1 MAGDIPGHNEKSLIM
16 DRNYFIGT
24 EPSGNSGGSKFDI
37 MAFLPSLMGGGG
49 KSLDPNLVAA
59 LMNNKGNQDAWGGG
73 GCWWIWIILLFFV
86 WGGWGGNG
94 FGGNRNGGGSGL
106 PAELNNDAGREMLM
120 NAIQGN
126 GTAINQL
133 ASSLNCSTQ
142 QLQSAICNIQG
153 QIQNVGNQVGMSSQQ
168 IINAVQSGNNQLLT
182 QIAQCCCDVRTSI
195 ERQGAE
201 TRLQSCQDM
210 NALTTTMNNNTLALR
225 DANLV
230 NTNAILAKV
239 EAFES
244 RYQAD
249 KFANLTAEN
258 LALKGQ
264 LSQNQ
269 QNQYISATVQAH
281 TAPIAGALNNLQAE
295 VDAIKC
301 KMPPTVAVPYPQIRA
316 YNPECFNAAAFGAAA
331 GAYAAEGYGPFGGG
345 CGC

>member
-1 MAGDIPGHNEKSLIM
+1 M

-24 EPSGNSGGSKFDI
+24 PEGGNSGGSKFDI

-59 LMNNKGNQDAWGGG
+59 LMNNRGNQDSWGGA

-94 FGGNRNGGGSGL
+94 FGGNNRNGGGL

-153 QIQNVGNQVGMSSQQ
+153 QIQQVGNQVGMSSQQ
-168 IINAVQSGNNQLLT
+168 IINAVQSGNNQLLS
-182 QIAQCCCDVRTSI
+182 QIAECCC
-195 ERQGAE
+195 
-201 TRLQSCQDM
+201 
-210 NALTTTMNNNTLALR
+210 TTNNNITKMGYENQLANCNQTNTLVNTMNNNTLQLR
-225 DANLV
+225 DANLA
-230 NTNAILAKV
+230 NTQAILQKV
-239 EAFES
+239 DAFEA

-249 KFANLTAEN
+249 KLANLTAEN

-264 LSQNQ
+264 ISQSNQ
-269 QNQYISATVQAH
+269 NGYFAATIQAN
-281 TAPIAGALNNLQAE
+281 TAPIANAVNNLQKE
-295 VDAIKC
+295 VDSIKC
-301 KMPPTVAVPYPQIRA
+301 KMPPTVAIPYPQLQA
-316 YNPECFNAAAFGAAA
+316 FNPECFRAAAFGAYAGDAA
-331 GAYAAEGYGPFGGG
+331 FNRSGNGYWG
-345 CGC
+345 

>member
-1 MAGDIPGHNEKSLIM
+1 M

-24 EPSGNSGGSKFDI
+24 PEGGNSGGSKFDS
-37 MAFLPSLMGGGG
+37 MALLPGMLGGGG
-49 KSLDPNLVAA
+49 KSIDPNLAA
-59 LMNNKGNQDAWGGG
+59 MLTQANNNRGAFGGDG
-73 GCWWIWIILLFFV
+73 AWWIWIILLFFV

-94 FGGNRNGGGSGL
+94 FGGRNGGGL

-153 QIQNVGNQVGMSSQQ
+153 QIQQVGNQVGMSSQQ
-168 IINAVQSGNNQLLT
+168 IINAVQMGDNQLLT
-182 QIAQCCCDVRTSI
+182 QLAQCCCDVRTSI

-201 TRLQSCQDM
+201 TRLQNCQDM
-210 NALTTTMNNNTLALR
+210 NILTNTMNNNTLQLR
-225 DANLV
+225 DANLA

-239 EAFES
+239 DAFEA

-269 QNQYISATVQAH
+269 QNQYFAATIQAN

-301 KMPPTVAVPYPQIRA
+301 KMPPTVSVPYPQIRA
-316 YNPECFNAAAFGAAA
+316 FNADCFNAAAYGAAA
-331 GAYAAEGYGPFGGG
+331 GTYAAEGFGPYGSN

>member
-1 MAGDIPGHNEKSLIM
+1 M

-24 EPSGNSGGSKFDI
+24 PEGGNSGGSKFDI

-94 FGGNRNGGGSGL
+94 FGNNNGANGL
-106 PAELNNDAGREMLM
+106 PAQLNNDAGREMLM

-142 QLQSAICNIQG
+142 QLQTAICNIQG
-153 QIQNVGNQVGMSSQQ
+153 QIQQVGNQVGMSSQQ
-168 IINAVQSGNNQLLT
+168 IINALQSGNNQLLT
-182 QIAQCCCDVRTSI
+182 QIAECCCTVNNNITKMGY
-195 ERQGAE
+195 ENQLA
-201 TRLQSCQDM
+201 SCNQT
-210 NALTTTMNNNTLALR
+210 NTLVNTMNNNTLQLR
-225 DANLV
+225 DSNLAN
-230 NTNAILAKV
+230 TQAILQKV
-239 EAFES
+239 DAFEA

-249 KFANLTAEN
+249 KFAAVTAEN

-264 LSQNQ
+264 ISKINQNG
-269 QNQYISATVQAH
+269 YFAATMQAQ
-281 TAPIAGALNNLQAE
+281 TAPLANALTNLSDRLAKIE
-295 VDAIKC
+295 C
-301 KMPPTVAVPYPQIRA
+301 GLPPTVAVPYPQLQA
-316 YNPECFNAAAFGAAA
+316 FNPEIARAAAY
-331 GAYAAEGYGPFGGG
+331 GAYAGDRAARGTS